1 MEVGITALGSG
12 SRGNAFV
19 ISCDNDAL
27 LIDAG
32 FSRRELISRM
42 QAVGIDPESIGAILL
57 THEHTDHLNGCRVFA
72 NAHSIP
78 VCMTWKTAQYLKR
91 KKPKHI
97 AENMVEFEAGNI
109 FDMCGFRISP
119 FTVQHDAVDPVG
131 FVIGRGSLKIGIATD
146 IGSVDLLAKQRLSD
160 CDALLLETNY
170 DMEMLRRSPRSLL
183 LKRRI
188 MGKNG
193 HLHNIDAMTAL
204 PELITDRTKVAF
216 MVHLSSECNCPDLVK
231 ELVYET
237 LKSAGREDLP
247 FHVVEQNR
255 PIPTVTVKGRVQA
268 GTSAA

>member
-19 ISCDNDAL
+19 ISCDKNAI

-42 QAVGIDPESIGAILL
+42 NAVGIDPETIGAILL
-57 THEHTDHLNGCRVFA
+57 THEHADHLSGCRVFA
-72 NAHSIP
+72 NTHSIP
-78 VCMTWKTAQYLKR
+78 LCTTWKTAQYLKR
-91 KKPKHI
+91 KKPNHI
-97 AENMVEFEAGNI
+97 ADKMVEFESGNI
-109 FDMCGFRISP
+109 FEICGFRISP
-119 FTVQHDAVDPVG
+119 FSVQHDAVDPVG
-131 FVIGRGSLKIGIATD
+131 FVIGRGALKIGIATD

-170 DMEMLRRSPRSLL
+170 DLNMLRNSPRSLM

-216 MVHLSSECNCPDLVK
+216 LVHLSSECNCPNIVK
-231 ELVYET
+231 ELVSET

-255 PIPTVTVKGRVQA
+255 PIPTVTVKGQA
-268 GTSAA
+268 HSGTSAA